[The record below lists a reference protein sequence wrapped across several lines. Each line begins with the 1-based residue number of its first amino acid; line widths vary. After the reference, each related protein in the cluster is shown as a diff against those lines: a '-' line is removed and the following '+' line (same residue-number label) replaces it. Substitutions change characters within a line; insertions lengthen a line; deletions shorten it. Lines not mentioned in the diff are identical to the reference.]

1 MNSTNVIIYC
11 RVSTDEQAQ
20 KGFSLDYQEQALI
33 NHCERMGYNLV
44 KSYREDHSAKNFK
57 RPEWSNLKTFA
68 KANKKL
74 IHKVLFVKW
83 DRFSRNTEQA
93 LTVLREFDSM
103 GIELNATEQYLE
115 MSNSDNKM
123 VLSIYLTAGEVERD
137 KISSRTIS
145 GTYQAKKEGYFT
157 GKAPYGYDNFRDEFK
172 KSTLKPNQFSF
183 FVKKAFAEVAMNIES
198 IETIRKKLKQEGMKL
213 EKSAFSELLKNV
225 IYIGKIKVPEF
236 KKESAIV
243 VNGKHEAL
251 ISIETFNKV
260 QDVFKGKRW
269 YGTQPAPKNLEF
281 PMRDFL
287 TCELCGGQITG
298 SVSKGRTKKYAYYH
312 CRNKCKT
319 RVSVDD
325 AHNKIASLLF
335 NLQINENIKELFSEI
350 LKDYDSQINS
360 NRVTQL
366 KSKTELQK
374 SLKSKIED
382 AEDLLLSKDINKE
395 RFNSIIERIN
405 GQLNEVNNEIEIL
418 SASKDSIKTYVDSGL
433 MLLSNLNIMFD
444 NSDYDSKR
452 IIAGSIFT
460 EKLLFGNDNC
470 RTTKVNEVV
479 EVLTRNSKGSERLKT
494 KKAVKND
501 SFSVNVPGAGVEPA
515 RFPTGV

>member
-1 MNSTNVIIYC
+1 
-11 RVSTDEQAQ
+11 
-20 KGFSLDYQEQALI
+20 
-33 NHCERMGYNLV
+33 
-44 KSYREDHSAKNFK
+44 
-57 RPEWSNLKTFA
+57 
-68 KANKKL
+68 
-74 IHKVLFVKW
+74 
-83 DRFSRNTEQA
+83 
-93 LTVLREFDSM
+93 
-103 GIELNATEQYLE
+103 

-236 KKESAIV
+236 KKESAMV

-251 ISIETFNKV
+251 VSIETFNKV

-269 YGTQPAPKNLEF
+269 YGTKPAQKNLEF

-325 AHNKIASLLF
+325 AHNKIGSLLF

-350 LKDYDSQINS
+350 LKDSDSQING

-374 SLKSKIED
+374 SLKSKMED

-418 SASKDSIKTYVDSGL
+418 SASKDSIKNYVDSGL